1 MSNHQHDTA
10 VSEVMGSILMVAV
23 TVIFAMLI
31 GATVLSLVGSMQQ
44 TKVVGVVAVRLNAT
58 FVSITYYGSDKP
70 DQLYWLNIS
79 VNGGSFKTMGDFG
92 GSTPLEAGTSMMV
105 SATAPGNDHIVVTG
119 AFSDGTRQVVFN
131 TVV

>member
-1 MSNHQHDTA
+1 MPNHPHDTA

-31 GATVLSLVGSMQQ
+31 GATVLSLAGSMQQ
-44 TKVVGVVAVRLNAT
+44 TKVVGVVAVRVNAT

-70 DQLYWLNIS
+70 EELYWLNIS
-79 VNGGSFKTMGDFG
+79 VNGGSYETMGDIG
-92 GSTPLEAGTSMMV
+92 GTTPLDVGTSMMV

-119 AFSDGTRQVVFN
+119 AFSDGTRQVVLN
-131 TVV
+131 TMV

>member
-1 MSNHQHDTA
+1 MPNHPHEAA

-44 TKVVGVVAVRLNAT
+44 TRVVGVVAVRLNAT

-70 DQLYWLNIS
+70 DQVYQLNIS
-79 VNGGSFKTMGDFG
+79 VNGMGPTALGSGT
-92 GSTPLEAGTSMMV
+92 TPLEVGTSTMV
-105 SATAPGNDHIVVTG
+105 SATAPGNDHMVVTG
-119 AFSDGTRQVVFN
+119 AFSDGTRQVVLN
-131 TVV
+131 TMV